1 MGFASGYRNALNAK
15 ERELREEICKIG
27 ELMYRNDFID
37 GASGNI
43 SARLDEKRILATPSG
58 LAKGFMSPDQLII
71 VDMDGKRIDT
81 PTAANANLK
90 PTSELSMH
98 LECYK
103 QRPDVG
109 GVVHAHPPTSVAL
122 TIAGYDFRRCV
133 VPEAAVTLGLVPTA
147 PYSTPSSVENRD
159 AIQQLIREHDA
170 IMLSHHGSLTIAKTV
185 WDAYMRLETLE
196 HTAKILYMAE
206 VMGGAN
212 PIAPNQ
218 VEKLVETRRR
228 LGLERPGDVERF
240 CAACGLSLQNKGGS
254 PSSAPTDHASNMTN
268 DDLEARVRAVVREV
282 LSELVK

>member
-1 MGFASGYRNALNAK
+1 MNGFASGYRNALNAK
-15 ERELREEICKIG
+15 ERDLREQICQIG
-27 ELMYRNDFID
+27 QLMYQNHFID

-43 SARLDEKRILATPSG
+43 SARLDDKRILATPSG

-71 VDMDGKRIDT
+71 VDINGERVDEPT
-81 PTAANANLK
+81 PTNVQLK

-103 QRPDVG
+103 QRPDVS

-133 VPEAAVTLGLVPTA
+133 VPEAAVILGLVPTA
-147 PYSTPSSVENRD
+147 PYSTPASVENRD

-170 IMLSHHGSLTIAKTV
+170 IMLSHHGSLTVAKTV

-206 VMGGAN
+206 MMGGAQA
-212 PIAPNQ
+212 IAPHQ
-218 VEKLVETRRR
+218 VEKLVESRRR

-240 CAACGLSLQNKGGS
+240 CAACGLSLNRSAVTPAAS
-254 PSSAPTDHASNMTN
+254 PSSANP
-268 DDLEARVRAVVREV
+268 DLEAQVRAVVRQV
-282 LSELVK
+282 LSELAL